1 MLTLFLLAI
10 YIAAFVVFLKLM
22 WWVTKVWLKLVI
34 GLLEIALVIS
44 ALAIFL

>member
-10 YIAAFVVFLKLM
+10 YIAAFIVFLKLM
-22 WWVTKVWLKLVI
+22 WWVTKVWLKLLL
-34 GLLEIALVIS
+34 GLLEIALVLS

>member
-22 WWVTKVWLKLVI
+22 WWVTKVWLKLVF
-34 GLLEIALVIS
+34 GLLEIALVLS

>member
-10 YIAAFVVFLKLM
+10 YIVVFVVFLKLM